1 MPSRHQRFS
10 NSGPRV
16 EPRLGA
22 VEAPRSTPPADG
34 LPHFRAEPRPRQPLR
49 QVRHGQPTHP
59 RWRVWVFLLLLL
71 AACVA
76 LVAQHRDWFVRL
88 LPTPQLDHLIDEGN
102 RALAQGHLD
111 AARGYYLQ
119 AEAISGENG
128 RAQKGL
134 NAVGMAELARARAA
148 LATHRLSDAA
158 QALKQARALLGGGV
172 ALQALEHELA
182 VRRARGAERSA
193 LLSRAQHALALGRL
207 DGTDGA
213 AGFFQELQR
222 VDPSSAVA
230 QHGLDQVGAA
240 LAKQAQAS
248 LGSGDLTHA
257 RKLIDELENLQPT
270 QAELPALNAEL
281 AMQARAKEANIDRM
295 LTRAAQLLA
304 HGHATT
310 PVHHSALSTY
320 RHVLVMEPDDARA
333 LAGIARVATAL
344 IVQAHAQTDAGD
356 FSSARTLLQ
365 QAARLTPQSAELAA
379 ARARLARATQKAH
392 RVPVDPAERRQ
403 ADELVQRARMAI
415 AKEEFLAPPGSC
427 AFDLYRQALALD
439 GESRAAIE
447 GLHALP
453 SEASA
458 AAYRQIGAGH
468 LVHAGTLLQGY
479 ALLAPG
485 SQGVDQLQQRLEDA
499 WLARANQDLE
509 QGNRDAAREAVAQAQ
524 HLEPNDQRI
533 QALIKGLAGD

>member
-1 MPSRHQRFS
+1 MPSRNQQIS
-10 NSGPRV
+10 SSGPRV
-16 EPRLGA
+16 EPRLG
-22 VEAPRSTPPADG
+22 VLDHPGSAPPTDG
-34 LPHFRAEPRPRQPLR
+34 LPHFRAEPRPRRPQP
-49 QVRHGQPTHP
+49 QARHGQPTHP
-59 RWRVWVFLLLLL
+59 RWRLWVLLLLFL
-71 AACVA
+71 AECVA
-76 LVAQHRDWFVRL
+76 LVAQHRDWFAWL
-88 LPTPQLDHLIDEGN
+88 LPTPQLDHLMDEGN

-134 NAVGMAELARARAA
+134 NAVGVAELARARAA
-148 LATHRLSDAA
+148 FATHRLSDAA

-182 VRRARGAERSA
+182 VQRAKGAERSA
-193 LLSRAQHALALGRL
+193 LLSRAQQALAVGRL

-213 AGFFQELQR
+213 AHFFRQLQR
-222 VDPSSAVA
+222 IDPSSAVA

-240 LAKQAQAS
+240 LAKRAQAS
-248 LGSGDLTHA
+248 LGSGDLPHA
-257 RKLIDELENLQPT
+257 RKLIVELGNLQPT
-270 QAELPALNAEL
+270 QAELPVLNAEL
-281 AMQARAKEANIDRM
+281 AMQERAEKATIDRM
-295 LTRAAQLLA
+295 LVRAAQLLA

-310 PVHHSALSTY
+310 PAHQSALSTY
-320 RHVLVMEPDDARA
+320 RHVLAMEPDDAQA

-356 FSSARTLLQ
+356 FLSARTLLR

-379 ARARLARATQKAH
+379 ARARLARARQKAH
-392 RVPVDPAERRQ
+392 RVPVGPAERRQ
-403 ADELVQRARMAI
+403 AHELVQQARMAV
-415 AKEEFLAPPGSC
+415 AKEKFLSPPGSC

-439 GESRAAIE
+439 GESRSALD
-447 GLHALP
+447 GLRALP

-458 AAYRQIGAGH
+458 ATYQQLDAGH
-468 LVHAGTLLQGY
+468 LIRAGKLLQSY
-479 ALLAPG
+479 VLLAPG

-524 HLEPNDQRI
+524 HLEPNDQRV
-533 QALIKGLAGD
+533 QALIKGLAGG